1 VRNTAKVTQALSI
14 FPYVYHMVESFY
26 LTEEDSKIVL
36 YPGLITSL
44 FTFAD
49 FSAGMLC
56 GRMSD
61 WVCRRP
67 VLIMGLDGTVISM
80 ILLGF
85 ASKFPTALAARALG
99 GMLNGNAGVL
109 QTTVADIVTS
119 KEHQSRAYSI
129 MPFVCDKYP
138 SLFFR
143 HTVSGRF
150 PFSVVGLFCLSKL
163 IHHMLLLS
171 GLGVRAT
178 KNVLESEINK
188 FPIGSL

>member
-1 VRNTAKVTQALSI
+1 
-14 FPYVYHMVESFY
+14 MGESFY
-26 LTEEDSKIVL
+26 VTEEDRKIVL
-36 YPGLITSL
+36 YPGLITSS

-49 FSAGMLC
+49 FLAGMFC

-61 WVCRRP
+61 WVCKRP
-67 VLIMGLDGTVISM
+67 VLIMGLVGTVISM

-85 ASKFPTALAARALG
+85 ASNLPTALAARALG

-119 KEHQSRAYSI
+119 KEHQFRAYSI
-129 MPFVCDKYP
+129 MPFVCGNHP

-150 PFSVVGLFCLSKL
+150 LFSIRVGFFCWSKL
-163 IHHMLLLS
+163 ITCFRFRS
-171 GLGVRAT
+171 WE
-178 KNVLESEINK
+178 LEPRKICWQAR
-188 FPIGSL
+188 